1 MVKKS
6 AKTKGKKGKTGQFV
20 LSSLVFLSILSAL
33 FCVVLIHDLPD
44 LDKLETN
51 TRRASIVFE
60 SYDGKP
66 IATYG
71 DLFKKVVKIDALPK
85 HVWQAVVAIEDK
97 RFFQHCGVDFVGIFR
112 ALCVDLMNR
121 RVVQGGST
129 LTQQLAKNLFFSQN
143 RSVKRKVQEIVLSL
157 WLEKKFTK
165 KQILSIYLNRVYFG
179 AGAYGIDAAAY
190 RFFGKSATKLT
201 LYESAKLAGLLRSPV
216 IYSPFY
222 SQNKSDERAELV
234 LSKMA
239 EMKYITE
246 AQKRDALDDANRK
259 TKLSVLMDENR
270 YFTDW
275 VLEQVQT
282 LVRADEE
289 DLIVRTTLD
298 SNLQKY
304 ATYVIREILNSQGLK
319 LGASQMAL
327 VSLDST
333 GAVRAMVGGHT
344 YNTSQFNRV
353 LAQRSFGS
361 AFKYFVFLSA
371 LENGVDPYDRISDMP
386 IRIGN
391 WSPKN
396 YHYKSVGSVHVTDAF
411 AHSLNTCTVR
421 LAQRVGMDYI
431 IDKTHQLGVSS
442 RLHRNF
448 ATALGASG
456 TNLLEMTAA
465 YGAIMKNGIKMIP
478 FGVISI
484 KTQRGKV
491 LYKAKKPPEIRAV
504 GSDVCQKM
512 KEMMRAVIE
521 RGTGRRAQMPIP
533 SYGKTGT
540 SNDSRD
546 ASFIG
551 FIPPLVTGVWTGND
565 DNSPMRAQVTGGT
578 LPAAAWKNF
587 MLAAFHYNYPKQ
599 NETVKPQPKKNDSV
613 KIQPKQQSAK
623 NNFSAKSHPQPKKK
637 KLSEFIKNE
646 LKRN

>member
-1 MVKKS
+1 MVKKNG
-6 AKTKGKKGKTGQFV
+6 KGRKGGFGQFL
-20 LSSLVFLSILSAL
+20 LSSLVFFSILTAL

-51 TRRASIVFE
+51 TRRASIIFE

-85 HVWQAVVAIEDK
+85 YVWQSVVAIEDK
-97 RFFQHCGVDFVGIFR
+97 RFFQHCGVDFIGIFR
-112 ALCVDLMNR
+112 ALFIDLVNR

-143 RSVKRKVQEIVLSL
+143 RSIKRKVQEIVLSL
-157 WLEKKFTK
+157 WLEQKFTK

-190 RFFGKSATKLT
+190 RFFGKSATKLN
-201 LYESAKLAGLLRSPV
+201 LYESAKLAGLLKSPV
-216 IYSPFY
+216 AYSPFY
-222 SQNKSDERAELV
+222 SQTKSEERAELV
-234 LSKMA
+234 LSKMV

-246 AQKRDALDDANRK
+246 AQKRDALDVTNRK
-259 TKLSVLMDENR
+259 TKLSILMDENR

-304 ATYVIREILNSQGLK
+304 ATYVIREILNDQGFK

-327 VSLDST
+327 VSLDNT

-371 LENGVDPYDRISDMP
+371 LEKGVDPYDRVSDMP

-396 YHYKSVGSVHVTDAF
+396 YHYKSVGSVHVIEAF
-411 AHSLNTCTVR
+411 VHSLNTCTIR
-421 LAQRVGMDYI
+421 LAQKVGMDYI
-431 IDKTHQLGVSS
+431 IDKAHQLGISS
-442 RLHRNF
+442 SLNRNF

-465 YGAIMKNGIKMIP
+465 YGTTMKNGIKMQP

-484 KTQRGKV
+484 KNQKGKI
-491 LYKAKKPPEIRAV
+491 LYKAKRQPEIRV
-504 GSDVCQKM
+504 ITTDVCQKM
-512 KEMMRAVIE
+512 KEMMRAIME
-521 RGTGRRAQMPIP
+521 RGTGRRAQLPIP

-551 FIPPLVTGVWTGND
+551 FVPPLVTGVWVGND
-565 DNSPMRAQVTGGT
+565 DNSPMKQRVTGGT
-578 LPAAAWKNF
+578 LPALAWKNF
-587 MLAAFHYNYPKQ
+587 MLAAFHYN
-599 NETVKPQPKKNDSV
+599 QPKETEKV
-613 KIQPKQQSAK
+613 TVPAKISS
-623 NNFSAKSHPQPKKK
+623 NPKKSEK
-637 KLSEFIKNE
+637 ATAVKSFNKKNKEKLSVF
-646 LKRN
+646 LKDKLKKAE